1 MPFFKLSSEE
11 TTVTLNIGESHKH
24 NKQKK
29 PDTPK
34 KKKRYSIFFHIF
46 KDQWK
51 QNESMVKEVRMAV
64 ILVGIMTWRLLGCQ

>member
-34 KKKRYSIFFHIF
+34 KKKDIVYFFIYL
-46 KDQWK
+46 KISGNKTNLW
-51 QNESMVKEVRMAV
+51 
-64 ILVGIMTWRLLGCQ
+64 